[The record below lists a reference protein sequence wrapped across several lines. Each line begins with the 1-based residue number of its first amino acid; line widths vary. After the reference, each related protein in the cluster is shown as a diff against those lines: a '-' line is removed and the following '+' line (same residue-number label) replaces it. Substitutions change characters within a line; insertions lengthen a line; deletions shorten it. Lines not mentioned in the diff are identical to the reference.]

1 MNGQLIDL
9 ISANVSTEQRLYWTT
24 VDDYFKGNSLVNTDV
39 LSLSFECNGKQ
50 IYLKNILFG
59 KLGNCIWWWS

>member
-9 ISANVSTEQRLYWTT
+9 VSANVSTEQRLYWTT
-24 VDDYFKGNSLVNTDV
+24 ADDYFKGNSLVNTDV

-50 IYLKNILFG
+50 TY
-59 KLGNCIWWWS
+59 